1 MWNSLFITHLKFFL
15 SPRVVA
21 ALLTIA
27 LLLAVYL
34 TGRNQG
40 YQLAQALG
48 DAALAKQ
55 LAAFNLLQQQR
66 AETQNQLLRAAA
78 EQYQQQ
84 VERGNQLEQRY
95 MAARQKL
102 AADNAALQR
111 KIDHVTQQ
119 YIDEKGKVQPV
130 QCVFTRGF
138 VQFYNAAF
146 GLSEDGAADITAA
159 ARRTGAASGFGTT
172 ADAELQPSGVSQ
184 RDILANIS
192 DNGERY
198 QALSAQINAL
208 LDYIE
213 ALQQAG
219 EVTREN

>member
-1 MWNSLFITHLKFFL
+1 MWNSLFLNSLKSFL
-15 SPRVVA
+15 SPRVVSV
-21 ALLTIA
+21 LLVVV

-34 TGRNQG
+34 TGCHQG

-48 DAALAKQ
+48 DTELAKQ
-55 LAAFNLLQQQR
+55 QAAFNLLQQQQ

-95 MAARQKL
+95 VAARQKL

-138 VQFYNAAF
+138 VHHYNAAF
-146 GLSEDGAADITAA
+146 GLSANGASDITAA
-159 ARRTGAASGFGTT
+159 AGRTGAASALGAT
-172 ADAELQPSGVSQ
+172 ANAELQPSGVSQ

-198 QALSAQINAL
+198 QALSAQVNAL
-208 LDYIE
+208 LDYID
-213 ALQQAG
+213 ALQRAG
-219 EVTREN
+219 EVTRED

>member
-1 MWNSLFITHLKFFL
+1 MWNSLFINSLKSLL
-15 SPRVVA
+15 SPRVVTVLFA
-21 ALLTIA
+21 VV

-34 TGRNQG
+34 TGRHQG

-55 LAAFNLLQQQR
+55 LAAFNLLQQQQ

-84 VERGNQLEQRY
+84 VARGNQLEQRY
-95 MAARQKL
+95 LAARQKL

-138 VQFYNAAF
+138 VQHYNAAF
-146 GLSEDGAADITAA
+146 GLSADGATDITAA
-159 ARRTGAASGFGTT
+159 ARRTGAAPGSGAA

-198 QALSAQINAL
+198 QALSAQVNAL

-213 ALQQAG
+213 ALQQAR
-219 EVTREN
+219 EVTRED

>member
-1 MWNSLFITHLKFFL
+1 MWNSLFLTSLKSFF
-15 SPRVVA
+15 SPRVVTV
-21 ALLTIA
+21 LLA
-27 LLLAVYL
+27 VVLLLAIYL

-55 LAAFNLLQQQR
+55 QAAFNLLQQQQS
-66 AETQNQLLRAAA
+66 ETQNQLLRAAA

-95 MAARQKL
+95 LAARQKL

-138 VQFYNAAF
+138 VQYYNAAF
-146 GLSEDGAADITAA
+146 GLSANGATDVTTA
-159 ARRTGAASGFGTT
+159 ARRTGAASGSGTA

-198 QALSAQINAL
+198 QALSAQVNAL

-219 EVTREN
+219 EVTRED

>member
-1 MWNSLFITHLKFFL
+1 MWNNLFLTSLKSFF
-15 SPRVVA
+15 SPRVVTV
-21 ALLTIA
+21 LLA
-27 LLLAVYL
+27 VVLLLAIYL

-55 LAAFNLLQQQR
+55 QAAFNLLQQQQ

-95 MAARQKL
+95 VAARQKL

-119 YIDEKGKVQPV
+119 YIDEKGKAQPV

-138 VQFYNAAF
+138 VQYYNAAF
-146 GLSEDGAADITAA
+146 GLSADGATDVTTA
-159 ARRTGAASGFGTT
+159 ARRTGAASGSGAT

-198 QALSAQINAL
+198 QALSAQVNAL

-219 EVTREN
+219 EVTRED

>member
-1 MWNSLFITHLKFFL
+1 MWNSLFLNSLKSFL

-21 ALLTIA
+21 VLLVVV

-34 TGRNQG
+34 TGHNQG

-55 LAAFNLLQQQR
+55 QAAFNLLQQQQ

-95 MAARQKL
+95 VAARQKL
-102 AADNAALQR
+102 SADNAALQR

-138 VQFYNAAF
+138 VQHYNAAF
-146 GLSEDGAADITAA
+146 GLSTDGAEDITAA
-159 ARRTGAASGFGTT
+159 ARRTGAASDLGTT
-172 ADAELQPSGVSQ
+172 ADAELQLSGVSQ
-184 RDILANIS
+184 RDILANLS

-213 ALQQAG
+213 ALQQTG
-219 EVTREN
+219 EVTRED

>member
-1 MWNSLFITHLKFFL
+1 MWNSLFLNSLKSFL

-21 ALLTIA
+21 VLLVVV

-48 DAALAKQ
+48 DATLAKQ
-55 LAAFNLLQQQR
+55 QAAFNLLEQQQ

-95 MAARQKL
+95 VAARQKL

-111 KIDHVTQQ
+111 KVDHVTQQ

-138 VQFYNAAF
+138 VQHYNAAF
-146 GLSEDGAADITAA
+146 GLSTDGTPDATAA
-159 ARRTGAASGFGTT
+159 ARRTGSASNSGTT
-172 ADAELQPSGVSQ
+172 ADAELQLSGVSQ

-198 QALSAQINAL
+198 QALSAQVNAL

-219 EVTREN
+219 EVTRED

>member
-1 MWNSLFITHLKFFL
+1 MWNSLFFTSLKSLF
-15 SPRVVA
+15 SPRVVI
-21 ALLTIA
+21 ALLA
-27 LLLAVYL
+27 VVLLLAVYL
-34 TGRNQG
+34 SGRHQG

-55 LAAFNLLQQQR
+55 QAAFTLLQQQQ

-95 MAARQKL
+95 LAARQKL

-119 YIDEKGKVQPV
+119 YIDEKGKVQPM

-138 VQFYNAAF
+138 VQYYNAAF
-146 GLSEDGAADITAA
+146 GLSTDGVTDITAT
-159 ARRTGAASGFGTT
+159 ARRTVSASGSGAT
-172 ADAELQPSGVSQ
+172 ANAELQPSGVSQ

-219 EVTREN
+219 KVTRED

>member
-1 MWNSLFITHLKFFL
+1 MWNNLFLNSLKSFL
-15 SPRVVA
+15 SPRVV
-21 ALLTIA
+21 T
-27 LLLAVYL
+27 LLLVVMLLIAVYL

-48 DAALAKQ
+48 DTALAKQ
-55 LAAFNLLQQQR
+55 QAAFNLLQQQQ

-95 MAARQKL
+95 VAARQKL

-111 KIDHVTQQ
+111 RIDHVTQQ
-119 YIDEKGKVQPV
+119 YIDEKGKIHPV

-138 VQFYNAAF
+138 VQHYNAAF
-146 GLSEDGAADITAA
+146 GLPADGAKDITAA
-159 ARRTGAASGFGTT
+159 ARRAGAASDLGAT
-172 ADAELQPSGVSQ
+172 AGAELQPSGVSQ

-198 QALSAQINAL
+198 QALSAQVNAL

-213 ALQQAG
+213 ALQRTG
-219 EVTREN
+219 EVIRED

>member
-1 MWNSLFITHLKFFL
+1 MWNSLFLNSLKSLL
-15 SPRVVA
+15 SPRVVTV
-21 ALLTIA
+21 LLVVV

-34 TGRNQG
+34 TGRHQG

-48 DAALAKQ
+48 DAELAKQ
-55 LAAFNLLQQQR
+55 QAAFNLLQQQQ

-84 VERGNQLEQRY
+84 IERGNQLEQRY
-95 MAARQKL
+95 IAARQKL
-102 AADNAALQR
+102 AADNVALQR

-138 VQFYNAAF
+138 VQHYNAAF
-146 GLSEDGAADITAA
+146 GLSANGATDITAA
-159 ARRTGAASGFGTT
+159 ARRTGAASALGAT
-172 ADAELQPSGVSQ
+172 ANTELQLSGVSQ
-184 RDILANIS
+184 SDILANIS

-198 QALSAQINAL
+198 QALSAQVNAL

-219 EVTREN
+219 EVTRED

>member
-1 MWNSLFITHLKFFL
+1 MWNSLFLNSLKSFL

-21 ALLTIA
+21 VLLVVV

-34 TGRNQG
+34 TGHNQG

-55 LAAFNLLQQQR
+55 QAAFNLLQQQQ

-95 MAARQKL
+95 VAARQKL
-102 AADNAALQR
+102 SADNAALQR

-138 VQFYNAAF
+138 VQHYNAAF
-146 GLSEDGAADITAA
+146 GLSTDGAADITAA
-159 ARRTGAASGFGTT
+159 ARRTGAASDLGTT
-172 ADAELQPSGVSQ
+172 ADAELQLSGVSQ

-198 QALSAQINAL
+198 QALSAQVNAL

-213 ALQQAG
+213 ALQQTG
-219 EVTREN
+219 EVTRED

>member
-1 MWNSLFITHLKFFL
+1 MWNSLFITSLKSFL

-21 ALLTIA
+21 VLLTVV
-27 LLLAVYL
+27 LLLVVYL

-48 DAALAKQ
+48 EAASAKQ
-55 LAAFNLLQQQR
+55 LAAFNLLQQQQ

-95 MAARQKL
+95 VAARQKL

-138 VQFYNAAF
+138 VQYYNAAF
-146 GLSEDGAADITAA
+146 GLSADGASDITTF
-159 ARRTGAASGFGTT
+159 ARHAGTAPGFSAT

-198 QALSAQINAL
+198 QALSAQVNAL

-213 ALQQAG
+213 ALQQAR
-219 EVTREN
+219 EVTRED

>member
-1 MWNSLFITHLKFFL
+1 MWNSLFLTSLKSLF
-15 SPRVVA
+15 SPRVVTV
-21 ALLTIA
+21 LIA
-27 LLLAVYL
+27 VVLLLAVYL

-55 LAAFNLLQQQR
+55 QAAFNLLQQQQ

-95 MAARQKL
+95 LAARQKL
-102 AADNAALQR
+102 AADNAVLQR

-138 VQFYNAAF
+138 VQHYNAAF
-146 GLSEDGAADITAA
+146 GLSADGATDITAA
-159 ARRTGAASGFGTT
+159 ARRTGAASGSGAA

-198 QALSAQINAL
+198 QALSAQVNAL

-219 EVTREN
+219 EVTRED

>member
-1 MWNSLFITHLKFFL
+1 MWNSLFLNSLKSFL

-21 ALLTIA
+21 VLFTVV

-34 TGRNQG
+34 TGRHQG

-48 DAALAKQ
+48 DAELAKQ
-55 LAAFNLLQQQR
+55 QAAFNLLQQQQ

-95 MAARQKL
+95 VAARQKL

-138 VQFYNAAF
+138 VQHYNAAF
-146 GLSEDGAADITAA
+146 GLSADGASDITTA
-159 ARRTGAASGFGTT
+159 ARSTGAASGLGTT
-172 ADAELQPSGVSQ
+172 ANAELQPSDVSQ

-219 EVTREN
+219 EVTRED

>member
-55 LAAFNLLQQQR
+55 LAAVNLLQQQR

-78 EQYQQQ
+78 EQYLQQ

-146 GLSEDGAADITAA
+146 GLSEDGAA
-159 ARRTGAASGFGTT
+159 ARRTGATSGFGTT

>member
-1 MWNSLFITHLKFFL
+1 MWNSLFLTSLKSFF
-15 SPRVVA
+15 SPRVVTV
-21 ALLTIA
+21 LLA
-27 LLLAVYL
+27 VVLLLAIYL

-55 LAAFNLLQQQR
+55 QAAFNLLQQQQ

-95 MAARQKL
+95 LAARQKL

-138 VQFYNAAF
+138 VQYYNAAF
-146 GLSEDGAADITAA
+146 GLSADGATDVTTA
-159 ARRTGAASGFGTT
+159 ARRTGAASGSSAT
-172 ADAELQPSGVSQ
+172 ADAELQPSDISQ

-198 QALSAQINAL
+198 QALSAQVNAL

-219 EVTREN
+219 EVTRED

>member
-1 MWNSLFITHLKFFL
+1 MWNSLFFNSLKSLF

-21 ALLTIA
+21 VLLA
-27 LLLAVYL
+27 VVLLLAVYL

-48 DAALAKQ
+48 DAVLAKQ
-55 LAAFNLLQQQR
+55 LAAFNLLQQQQ

-95 MAARQKL
+95 VTARQKL

-119 YIDEKGKVQPV
+119 YIDEKGKVQPM

-138 VQFYNAAF
+138 VQYYNAAF
-146 GLSEDGAADITAA
+146 GLSANDASDITAA
-159 ARRTGAASGFGTT
+159 TRRTGAASGFGAT
-172 ADAELQPSGVSQ
+172 ADTELQPSGVSQ

-198 QALSAQINAL
+198 QALSTQVNAL

-213 ALQQAG
+213 ALQQTG

>member
-1 MWNSLFITHLKFFL
+1 MWNSLFLNSLKSFL

-21 ALLTIA
+21 VLLVVV

-48 DAALAKQ
+48 DATLAKQ
-55 LAAFNLLQQQR
+55 QAAFNLLEQQQ

-95 MAARQKL
+95 VAARQKL

-138 VQFYNAAF
+138 VQHYNAAF
-146 GLSEDGAADITAA
+146 GLSTDGTPGTTAA
-159 ARRTGAASGFGTT
+159 ARRAGAASGLGAT
-172 ADAELQPSGVSQ
+172 ADTELQLSGVSQ

-198 QALSAQINAL
+198 QALSAQVNAL

-219 EVTREN
+219 EVTRED

>member
-1 MWNSLFITHLKFFL
+1 MWNSLFLNSLKSFL

-21 ALLTIA
+21 VLLVVV

-48 DAALAKQ
+48 DTALAKQ
-55 LAAFNLLQQQR
+55 QAAFNLLQQQQ

-95 MAARQKL
+95 VAARQKL

-138 VQFYNAAF
+138 VQHYNAAF
-146 GLSEDGAADITAA
+146 GLSTDSTPDATAT
-159 ARRTGAASGFGTT
+159 ARRTGAASNSGTT
-172 ADAELQPSGVSQ
+172 ADAELQLSGVSQ

-198 QALSAQINAL
+198 QALSAQVNAL
-208 LDYIE
+208 LDYID

-219 EVTREN
+219 EVTRED

>member
-1 MWNSLFITHLKFFL
+1 MWNSLFITSLKSFL

-21 ALLTIA
+21 VLLAVI

-48 DAALAKQ
+48 DATLAKQ
-55 LAAFNLLQQQR
+55 LAAFNLLQQQQ

-84 VERGNQLEQRY
+84 VVRGNQLEQRY
-95 MAARQKL
+95 VAARQKL

-138 VQFYNAAF
+138 VQYYNAAF
-146 GLSEDGAADITAA
+146 GLSADGSPDVTAA
-159 ARRTGAASGFGTT
+159 ARRTGAASDFGTT

-198 QALSAQINAL
+198 QALSAQVNAL

-213 ALQQAG
+213 ALQQARG
-219 EVTREN
+219 VTRED

>member
-1 MWNSLFITHLKFFL
+1 MWNSLFLNSLKSFL
-15 SPRVVA
+15 SPRVVTVLFA
-21 ALLTIA
+21 VV

-55 LAAFNLLQQQR
+55 QAAFNLLQQQQ
-66 AETQNQLLRAAA
+66 AETHNQLLRAAA

-84 VERGNQLEQRY
+84 VARGNQLEQRY
-95 MAARQKL
+95 LAARQQL

-111 KIDHVTQQ
+111 KIDYVTQQ
-119 YIDEKGKVQPV
+119 YIDEKGKIQPV

-138 VQFYNAAF
+138 VQHYNAAF
-146 GLSEDGAADITAA
+146 GLSADGATGITAA
-159 ARRTGAASGFGTT
+159 ARRTGAAPGSGAA
-172 ADAELQPSGVSQ
+172 ADAELQSSGISQ

-198 QALSAQINAL
+198 QTLSAQVNAL

-213 ALQQAG
+213 ALQQAR
-219 EVTREN
+219 EVTRED

>member
-1 MWNSLFITHLKFFL
+1 MWNSLFINSLKSFL
-15 SPRVVA
+15 SPRVVTVLFA
-21 ALLTIA
+21 VV

-34 TGRNQG
+34 IGRNQG

-55 LAAFNLLQQQR
+55 QAAFNLLQQQ

-84 VERGNQLEQRY
+84 VVRGNQLEQRY
-95 MAARQKL
+95 LAARQQL

-111 KIDHVTQQ
+111 KIDHVTHQ

-138 VQFYNAAF
+138 VQHYNAAF
-146 GLSEDGAADITAA
+146 GLSADGVTDITAA
-159 ARRTGAASGFGTT
+159 ARRTGAAPGSGAA
-172 ADAELQPSGVSQ
+172 ADAELQPSGISQ

-198 QALSAQINAL
+198 QALSAQVNAL

-219 EVTREN
+219 EVTRED

>member
-1 MWNSLFITHLKFFL
+1 MWNSLFLNSLKSFL

-21 ALLTIA
+21 VLLVVV

-34 TGRNQG
+34 TGRHQG

-48 DAALAKQ
+48 DTELAKQ
-55 LAAFNLLQQQR
+55 QAAFNLLQQQQ

-95 MAARQKL
+95 VAARQKL

-138 VQFYNAAF
+138 VQHYNAAF
-146 GLSEDGAADITAA
+146 GLSANGASDITAA
-159 ARRTGAASGFGTT
+159 AGRTGAASALGAT
-172 ADAELQPSGVSQ
+172 ANAELQPSGVSQ

-198 QALSAQINAL
+198 QALSAQVNAL
-208 LDYIE
+208 LDYID

-219 EVTREN
+219 EVTRED

>member
-1 MWNSLFITHLKFFL
+1 MWNSLTTFL
-15 SPRVVA
+15 SPRVAMV
-21 ALLTIA
+21 LLAIA
-27 LLLAVYL
+27 LMSAAYL

-40 YQLAQALG
+40 YQLALAQG
-48 DAALAKQ
+48 NAALSQ
-55 LAAFNLLQQQR
+55 QQAAFHLQQQQQ
-66 AETQNQLLRAAA
+66 AEMQARRLRAAA
-78 EQYQQQ
+78 DQYQQQ
-84 VERGNQLEQRY
+84 VVRGNQLEQRY
-95 MAARQKL
+95 VAVRQKL

-119 YIDEKGKVQPV
+119 YLDEKGKAQPV

-138 VQFYNAAF
+138 VQHYNAAF
-146 GLSEDGAADITAA
+146 GLSSPAKITAT
-159 ARRTGAASGFGTT
+159 ARRAGSETGSGATT
-172 ADAELQPSGVSQ
+172 DAELRLSGVTQ

-198 QALSAQINAL
+198 QALSAQVNAL

-219 EVTREN
+219 EITRED